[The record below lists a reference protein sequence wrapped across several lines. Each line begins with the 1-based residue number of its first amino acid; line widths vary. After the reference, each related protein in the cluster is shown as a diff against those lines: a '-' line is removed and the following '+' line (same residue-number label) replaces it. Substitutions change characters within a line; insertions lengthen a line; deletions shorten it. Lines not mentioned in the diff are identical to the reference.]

1 MSEKEKDL
9 ADDDDRT
16 DDAPESGGEEA
27 KAKVKSKAKDDAASA
42 SVKAKSKAED
52 DAASASVK
60 AKSKA
65 EDAADDEAD
74 EAGDEEEEAEEGSG
88 ESDEEAAARVAAALG
103 LDDPELV
110 PGGPDAPVE
119 AKPEEPAAPP
129 NRAAR
134 RRDEALERRRKRK
147 GLPPKKEGEDELPK
161 DKNKRAKEL
170 LARRRESAV
179 ETKQPA
185 QLEAGEMVD
194 DALSRMW
201 ASTTKWL
208 RTNLAAVQWVIVG
221 GIVVVAG
228 YVGYTYFTQKK
239 LGVASDALAA
249 GVSAE
254 GARILAEDKRTDD
267 DKELDP
273 TPVFKTVEERDEK
286 ALAAYREVQ
295 AKEPGS
301 GAAILGKLG
310 EAGVLLEKRDWDK
323 SIEAYEA
330 VLKTPLAAADADVR
344 ARCIEGI
351 GLAKEG
357 KGDAEGAMASYK
369 QLDGVEARGF
379 KELAQYHQARLLVA
393 KNTDEDRAKAK
404 DLLKTIYDK
413 LKAPSVEA
421 KPNIYL
427 EHAVEAALKALDPS
441 AVPDKES
448 LKGVRGGGMSPE
460 EMDRVLRQIKEQSS
474 KKQGGDGDGH

>member
-1 MSEKEKDL
+1 MSEKERDE
-9 ADDDDRT
+9 AEGEDRT

-27 KAKVKSKAKDDAASA
+27 KAKAKSTAKPSADDAGESD
-42 SVKAKSKAED
+42 AEAGAGD
-52 DAASASVK
+52 
-60 AKSKA
+60 
-65 EDAADDEAD
+65 DDE
-74 EAGDEEEEAEEGSG
+74 GEGEG
-88 ESDEEAAARVAAALG
+88 TDEEAAARVAAALG
-103 LDDPELV
+103 VDDGE
-110 PGGPDAPVE
+110 APAEGADEAAE
-119 AKPEEPAAPP
+119 AKSEEPAAPQ

-134 RRDEALERRRKRK
+134 RREEALERRRKRK
-147 GLPPKKEGEDELPK
+147 GLPAKKEGEELPK

-170 LARRRESAV
+170 LARRREAAV
-179 ETKQPA
+179 EASAPA

-208 RTNLAAVQWVIVG
+208 RKNLTAVQWIIAAGLVG
-221 GIVVVAG
+221 VAG

-249 GVSAE
+249 AAKAE
-254 GARILAEDKRTDD
+254 DGRILAEDKRSDE

-286 ALAAYREVQ
+286 ALAGYREVQ
-295 AKEPGS
+295 QKQPGS
-301 GAAILGKLG
+301 GAAILAKLG

-330 VLKTPLAAADADVR
+330 VLKSPLAAADVDVKG
-344 ARCIEGI
+344 RCIEGI

-357 KGDAEGAMASYK
+357 KGDADGAMASFK
-369 QLDGVEARGF
+369 QLDGVDAKGF
-379 KELAQYHQARLLVA
+379 KELGQYHQARLLIA

-421 KPNIYL
+421 KPMIYL
-427 EHAVEAALKALDPS
+427 EHTVEAALKSIDPS
-441 AVPDKES
+441 AVPEKES
-448 LKGVRGGGMSPE
+448 LQGVRGGGMSPE
-460 EMDRVLRQIKEQSS
+460 ELQRIQRQIQESLG
-474 KKQGGDGDGH
+474 KKKGDGDGH